1 MYKIYFALHALIYK
15 LTACIFYIYTSL
27 MIKSMKQEVC
37 NQESN
42 PILLFSAVVLD
53 LEC

>member
-15 LTACIFYIYTSL
+15 LTACIFYIYITYV
-27 MIKSMKQEVC
+27 KDMKQEVC

-42 PILLFSAVVLD
+42 PILPFSAVVLD